1 MNAMLGTS
9 VAGRPAG
16 RIASNFHTGLF
27 VSIFASLAVAG
38 AIFQAHLAAQPSSGA
53 TTSGAPH
60 AQPLSLYLGLIAME
74 IGLFSFV
81 RGGIGRYHVSVRSL
95 IGRAG
100 TTLRSIATDAAIA
113 LAFWLV
119 WSLIQWAWGQMGSPD
134 SATEIYSLPRSP
146 LAIVLWIGVS
156 VAAGISEEFAFRGYL
171 QRQLTTLC
179 GHVGWAIVLQA
190 LLFGMAHSY
199 EGWQCAGRIVLFG
212 LLAGMLAQ
220 WRKSLRPGMM
230 AHGLTDIMAGLFG
243 L

>member
-1 MNAMLGTS
+1 MNPMPRTP
-9 VAGRPAG
+9 VAG

-27 VSIFASLAVAG
+27 VALFASLAVAG
-38 AIFQAHLAAQPSSGA
+38 AVLQAHLARQPGSGA
-53 TTSGAPH
+53 TSGTPH
-60 AQPLSLYLGLIAME
+60 SQPLSLYLGLIAME

-81 RGGIGRYHVSVRSL
+81 RGGIGRYHVSVWGL
-95 IGRAG
+95 VGRAG
-100 TTLRSIATDAAIA
+100 TSLRSISTDAAIA
-113 LAFWLV
+113 LAFWLA
-119 WSLIQWAWGQMGSPD
+119 WSLIQWAWGQMGPPD

-146 LAIVLWIGVS
+146 LAIGLWIAVS

-179 GHVGWAIVLQA
+179 GRVGWAIVLQA

-199 EGWQCAGRIVLFG
+199 EGWQCATRIVLFG